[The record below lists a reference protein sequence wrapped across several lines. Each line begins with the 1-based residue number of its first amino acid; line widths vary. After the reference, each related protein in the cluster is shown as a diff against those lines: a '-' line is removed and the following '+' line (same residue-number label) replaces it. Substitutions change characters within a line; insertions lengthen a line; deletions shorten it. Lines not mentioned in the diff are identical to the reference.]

1 MPYVLIV
8 DDERPIRELLA
19 VVFEGAGFEVAVAE
33 TGVEGLRSIA
43 ARRPDL
49 LVTDILMPEKEGIE
63 TILELRIKDPTLPI
77 FAMSGGSQRTGIDVL
92 AMASRLGA
100 IRTYAKPFDPFELL
114 EAARQVLAADPAG
127 ADDGAGSHDR

>member
-1 MPYVLIV
+1 MSYVLIV

-19 VVFEGAGFEVAVAE
+19 EVFEGAGFEVAVAE
-33 TGVEGLRSIA
+33 TGVDGLRSIA

-100 IRTYAKPFDPFELL
+100 VRTYAKPFDPFELL

-127 ADDGAGSHDR
+127 ADDGAGSHGR

>member
-8 DDERPIRELLA
+8 DDERPIRELL
-19 VVFEGAGFEVAVAE
+19 VEVFTGAGFEVAVAE
-33 TGVEGLRSIA
+33 TGLQGLRSIA

-49 LVTDILMPEKEGIE
+49 LVTDILMPDKEGLE

-100 IRTYAKPFDPFELL
+100 ARTYAKPFDPFELVA
-114 EAARQVLAADPAG
+114 EAQSLLDAKPTPKADGPDAHAA
-127 ADDGAGSHDR
+127 

>member
-19 VVFEGAGFEVAVAE
+19 EVFEGAGFDVAVAE
-33 TGVEGLRSIA
+33 TGAQGLRSIA

-49 LVTDILMPEKEGIE
+49 LVTDILMPDKEGIE
-63 TILELRIKDPTLPI
+63 TILELRIKDPALPI
-77 FAMSGGSQRTGIDVL
+77 IAMSGGSQRTGIDVL

-114 EAARQVLAADPAG
+114 DAAREILANAPPAADGAS
-127 ADDGAGSHDR
+127 ADDH